1 MTDNSLES
9 LYTDLQEMI
18 KDLPDHK
25 YNKWIQRAFAVLL
38 RITGEEVERLDWKII
53 TAALEDMEGAF
64 QVFYNYRHTRKIA
77 IFGSAR
83 TSEDKPEYKLAV
95 DFAREI
101 TQQGYMVMT
110 GAGGGIMQAANEG
123 AGMEHSFGLNIML
136 PFEQGAN
143 PFIEGDRKLVRFKYF
158 FTRKLF
164 FLKESDAVAA
174 FPGGFGTLDET
185 FESLTLSQTGKFGP
199 IPIIL
204 MDYPGGNY
212 WNAWET
218 YVQKYL
224 VDRGLV
230 GNHDYSLYT
239 ITDSVEV
246 ACQTISNFYRI
257 YHSSRYV
264 GDKFVI
270 RLKENL
276 SDEKVAYLNNDF
288 SDILVT
294 GKITKTTAFPEE
306 SGDETVD
313 LPRLVL
319 HFNQRDL
326 GRLYQLIGE
335 INSLATPSEITA
347 HPEQK

>member
-9 LYTDLQEMI
+9 LSADLQQLI
-18 KDLPDHK
+18 TKLPDLEHG
-25 YNKWIQRAFAVLL
+25 KWIQRALGVLL
-38 RITGEEVERLDWKII
+38 RITGEEIERLDWKIL

-64 QVFYNYRHTRKIA
+64 QVFYQFHHIRKIA

-83 TSEDKPEYKLAV
+83 TPKDKPEYQLAV
-95 DFAREI
+95 DFAQRI

-110 GAGGGIMQAANEG
+110 GAGGGIMEAANEG
-123 AGMEHSFGLNIML
+123 AGMENSFGLNIML

-143 PFIEGDRKLVRFKYF
+143 RFIEGDSKLIKFKYF

-164 FLKESDAVAA
+164 FLRESDAIAA

-204 MDYPGGNY
+204 IDYPGGNY
-212 WNAWET
+212 WNAWQE
-218 YVQKYL
+218 YVEEHL
-224 VDRGLV
+224 VKRGLV
-230 GNHDYSLYT
+230 SGHDGSLYT
-239 ITDSVEV
+239 ITDDIEV
-246 ACQTISNFYRI
+246 ACQTISNFYRVF
-257 YHSSRYV
+257 HSSRYV

-270 RLKENL
+270 RLKQDLSEENIT
-276 SDEKVAYLNNDF
+276 YLNDNF
-288 SDILVT
+288 KDILVS
-294 GKITKTTAFPEE
+294 GEIAKTKAFSEE
-306 SGDETVD
+306 AGDLSID

-326 GRLYQLIGE
+326 GRLYQLIGT
-335 INSLATPSEITA
+335 INSLGVSSEAIE
-347 HPEQK
+347 HPEIK

>member
-9 LYTDLQEMI
+9 LSADLQQLI
-18 KDLPDHK
+18 TALPNLKHG
-25 YNKWIQRAFAVLL
+25 KWIHRALAVLL
-38 RITGEEVERLDWKII
+38 RITGEELERLDWKIL
-53 TAALEDMEGAF
+53 ASALEDMEGAF
-64 QVFYNYRHTRKIA
+64 QVFHKYRHIRKIA

-83 TSEDKPEYKLAV
+83 TPADKPEYKLAV
-95 DFAREI
+95 DFARSI
-101 TQQGYMVMT
+101 AQQGYMVMT
-110 GAGGGIMQAANEG
+110 GAGGGIMHAANEG

-143 PFIEGDRKLVRFKYF
+143 PFIEGDDKLVRFKYF

-212 WNAWET
+212 WNAWEA
-218 YVQKYL
+218 YVQEYL
-224 VDRGLV
+224 VNRGLV
-230 GNHDYSLYT
+230 SNHDYSLYT

-246 ACQTISNFYRI
+246 ACQTISDFYRI

-276 SDEKVAYLNNDF
+276 SDEKVAYLNDVF
-288 SDILVT
+288 QDILVT
-294 GKITKTTAFPEE
+294 GKITKAAAFPEE
-306 SGDETVD
+306 SGDETTD

-335 INSLATPSEITA
+335 INSLGTPSEATQ
-347 HPEQK
+347 HPELK